1 MKRLLALML
10 VGATS
15 VGLMAC
21 GSNEAVGEDSS
32 SEAAVE
38 EATESTDT
46 TEETETSSEG
56 IDNSYAEDTDALVEE
71 YADQFEQ
78 VEYTDDET
86 GLSITYNVF
95 LPEGYDESQEYPMV
109 VFIGDSSCAGT
120 DATYSLT
127 QGRGALVWAADEWQ
141 EANPTIVIV
150 PTYPET
156 ILDDH
161 GSFTTTE
168 YVEMTKNFIED
179 MEETYAVDTDRVYGT
194 GQSMGCMTTLILA
207 TEYPDL
213 YSACMFVDGQWDITT
228 LSALEDLTFVYF
240 AAEDDT
246 NAYNGIQ
253 EVMAMFD
260 EDGASYS
267 YAQWDGIWTPDE
279 LSEATSELFTGDTNA
294 YFVSWASGTIEPKSG
309 AGTGGSDDP
318 MAGAIDTDSQ
328 ESFGGPSSE
337 STEEFA
343 GPSSEST
350 EEFAG
355 PSDGAT
361 EELAGPSDS
370 ASESSASESSA
381 SESSIDSSAYHMG
394 SFDYAYRCIAVM
406 EWLFEQTK

>member
-1 MKRLLALML
+1 MKRLLAMLL
-10 VGATS
+10 VGVTS
-15 VGLMAC
+15 VGMVAC
-21 GSNEAVGEDSS
+21 GSTTDSTV
-32 SEAAVE
+32 SEE
-38 EATESTDT
+38 T
-46 TEETETSSEG
+46 TETADASTEDTATAETTSTGSV
-56 IDNSYAEDTDALVEE
+56 DNSYAEDTDALVEE
-71 YADQFEQ
+71 YADLFEQ

-95 LPEGYDESQEYPMV
+95 LPEGYDESEEYPMV

-141 EANPTIVIV
+141 EENPTIVIV

-161 GSFTTTE
+161 GSYTTTE

-179 MEETYAVDTDRVYGT
+179 MEETYAVDTSRVYGT

-213 YSACMFVDGQWDITT
+213 YSACMFVDGQWDIST
-228 LSALEDLTFVYF
+228 LANLEDLTFVYF

-253 EVMAMFD
+253 EVMSMFD
-260 EDGASYS
+260 EDGVSYN
-267 YAQWDGIWTPDE
+267 YAQWDGTWTPDE

-294 YFVSWASGTIEPKSG
+294 YFVSWATGTIEPKTG
-309 AGTGGSDDP
+309 AGTGGSDDA
-318 MAGAIDTDSQ
+318 MAGAIDTSSDDSASSDTEMGEMPSDSEFGGDDASAPTD
-328 ESFGGPSSE
+328 ESFGGEQTEATDGE
-337 STEEFA
+337 STD
-343 GPSSEST
+343 SS
-350 EEFAG
+350 
-355 PSDGAT
+355 
-361 EELAGPSDS
+361 SDS
-370 ASESSASESSA
+370 SA
-381 SESSIDSSAYHMG
+381 SIDSSAYHMG

>member
-1 MKRLLALML
+1 MKRFLALSMI
-10 VGATS
+10 AMTS
-15 VGLMAC
+15 IGMVAC
-21 GSNEAVGEDSS
+21 GSENATLTNDEAV
-32 SEAAVE
+32 
-38 EATESTDT
+38 ESTT
-46 TEETETSSEG
+46 ETNTEEINTTDTSETSETSG
-56 IDNSYAEDTDALVEE
+56 IDNSYAEDTDALVEQ

-86 GLSITYNVF
+86 GLTITYNVF

-141 EANPTIVIV
+141 EENPTIVIV

-161 GSFTTTE
+161 GSYTTTE

-179 MEETYAVDTDRVYGT
+179 MEETYAVDTNRVYGT

-213 YSACMFVDGQWDITT
+213 YTACMFVDGQWDIST
-228 LSALEDLTFVYF
+228 LSNLEDLTFVYF

-260 EDGASYS
+260 EDGANYE
-267 YAQWDGIWTPDE
+267 YAQWDGTWTPDE
-279 LSEATSELFTGDTNA
+279 LTEASAALFNSDTNA
-294 YFVSWASGTIEPKSG
+294 YFVSWETGTIEPKTG
-309 AGTGGSDDP
+309 AGTGGSDDA
-318 MAGAIDTDSQ
+318 MAQFGKPGKDS
-328 ESFGGPSSE
+328 SSE
-337 STEEFA
+337 EA
-343 GPSSEST
+343 
-350 EEFAG
+350 
-355 PSDGAT
+355 
-361 EELAGPSDS
+361 
-370 ASESSASESSA
+370 
-381 SESSIDSSAYHMG
+381 SIDSSAYHMA
-394 SFDYAYRCIAVM
+394 SFDYAYRCISAM
-406 EWLFEQTK
+406 EWLFSQSK